1 MSLLEVNQLKFS
13 WIIYRNF
20 LHAEIRIELIQHSLI
35 SHHYGKLV
43 FIDLCMYSTNQNFI
57 ASLHMVFYKKLS
69 QRRYVVHCVRKE
81 LCEIEKH
88 QLIAESWIQY
98 SVHIKISRVNFVY
111 LEVV

>member
-57 ASLHMVFYKKLS
+57 ASLHMVFYNKSFLNEGTSSIVFAK
-69 QRRYVVHCVRKE
+69 
-81 LCEIEKH
+81 
-88 QLIAESWIQY
+88 
-98 SVHIKISRVNFVY
+98 NFVK
-111 LEVV
+111 